1 MTVPNR
7 PTESAAEKLFLE
19 QARAYF
25 HDMRTVAQNA
35 PDGQVINLAEEFA
48 VKCGREL
55 VRKSLEAVLQEQADE
70 YEKKRNDD
78 LSEMQKEKKESRKT
92 KQKNR
97 KRNRKD

>member
-70 YEKKRNDD
+70 YEKKKKRRSVRNA
-78 LSEMQKEKKESRKT
+78 KRKKGIAENET
-92 KQKNR
+92 KKS
-97 KRNRKD
+97 